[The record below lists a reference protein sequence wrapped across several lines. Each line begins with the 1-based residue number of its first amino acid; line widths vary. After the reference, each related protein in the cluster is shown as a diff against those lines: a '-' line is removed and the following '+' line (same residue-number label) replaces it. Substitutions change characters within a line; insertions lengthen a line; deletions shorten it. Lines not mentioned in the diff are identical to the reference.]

1 MVQNK
6 SILIKYK
13 NKYKR
18 RYAKLSMV
26 LQAFLCLAHTEF
38 LISFFNLSWV

>member
-13 NKYKR
+13 SKYKR
-18 RYAKLSMV
+18 RYAKLIMV
-26 LQAFLCLAHTEF
+26 LQAFF
-38 LISFFNLSWV
+38 YV